1 MSKQSRQQR
10 GILLVFLILLAVAV
24 SACGN
29 QSASEQAK
37 ATVWAVLDEEKVMK
51 AHPKYLAWQSK
62 KTAWLAGKQKLE
74 WLKQSLMM
82 QAAHD
87 IQTLALPALP
97 ALPAVAQATQS
108 LKEAE
113 LQQQLQERAKN
124 LRKEL
129 DQEMKAYGEEVHREL
144 DPEVVSLQLKL
155 RIVSLQPQE
164 AETLRLQLAQ
174 VQQLQQQRLAQKEA
188 ELATRFTVA
197 LAPLREAIRQE
208 QAVARQTPVAQ
219 VEASNVSTITPN
231 EIRVGQIRDL
241 EETLQQQEI
250 EWREMQRLIQE
261 EVQDRAGRIASAR
274 GVDIVLKKPIAA
286 MQAVDIT
293 EWVAQALQH
302 P

>member
-24 SACGN
+24 SACGS
-29 QSASEQAK
+29 QPVSEQAK
-37 ATVWAVLDEEKVMK
+37 ATVWAILDEEKVMK
-51 AHPKYLAWQSK
+51 AHPKYLEWQSK

-74 WLKQSLMM
+74 WLKQSLVM

-87 IQTLALPALP
+87 IQILAMP

-108 LKEAE
+108 LREAE

-129 DQEMKAYGEEVHREL
+129 DQEMKAYGEDVHREL
-144 DPEVVSLQLKL
+144 DPEVVSMQLKL

-208 QAVARQTPVAQ
+208 QAVARQASVAQ
-219 VEASNVSTITPN
+219 VEASNVSTITPK
-231 EIRVGQIRDL
+231 EIRVEQIRDL

-261 EVQDRAGRIASAR
+261 EVQDRVGRIASAR

>member
-29 QSASEQAK
+29 QPASEQAK

-51 AHPKYLAWQSK
+51 AHPQYLEWQSK
-62 KTAWLAGKQKLE
+62 KTAWLAGRQKLE
-74 WLKQSLMM
+74 WLKQSLVL

-87 IQTLALPALP
+87 VQSLAMPALP
-97 ALPAVAQATQS
+97 VVAQATQS
-108 LKEAE
+108 LQEAA
-113 LQQQLQERAKN
+113 LQQQLQERAKS

-129 DQEMKAYGEEVHREL
+129 DQEMKAYGEDVHREL

-164 AETLRLQLAQ
+164 AEALRLQLTQ
-174 VQQLQQQRLAQKEA
+174 VQQLQQRRLAQKEA
-188 ELATRFTVA
+188 ELAQRFAAA

-208 QAVARQTPVAQ
+208 QTVIRPTPVVK
-219 VEASNVSTITPN
+219 VESPSISKITPEN
-231 EIRVGQIRDL
+231 LSLERIREL
-241 EETLQQQEI
+241 EEKLQQQEL
-250 EWREMQRLIQE
+250 EWRELQRLIEE

-274 GVDIVLKKPIAA
+274 GVDIVLRKPIAV

>member
-10 GILLVFLILLAVAV
+10 GILLAFLILLAVAV

-29 QSASEQAK
+29 QPASEQAK
-37 ATVWAVLDEEKVMK
+37 ATVWMVLDEEKVMK
-51 AHPKYLAWQSK
+51 AHPKYLEWQSK
-62 KTAWLAGKQKLE
+62 KTAWLAGRQKLE
-74 WLKQSLMM
+74 WLKQSLVL

-87 IQTLALPALP
+87 VQTLAMP

-108 LKEAE
+108 LKEAA
-113 LQQQLQERAKN
+113 LQQQLQERAKS

-129 DQEMKAYGEEVHREL
+129 DQEMKAYGEDVHREL

-164 AETLRLQLAQ
+164 AEALRLQLTQ
-174 VQQLQQQRLAQKEA
+174 VQQLQQRRLAQKEA
-188 ELATRFTVA
+188 ELAQRFAAA

-208 QAVARQTPVAQ
+208 QTVIRPTPVVK
-219 VEASNVSTITPN
+219 VESPSISKITPEN
-231 EIRVGQIRDL
+231 LSLERIREL
-241 EETLQQQEI
+241 EEKLQQQEL
-250 EWREMQRLIQE
+250 EWRELQRLIEE

-274 GVDIVLKKPIAA
+274 GVDIVLRKPIAV

>member
-10 GILLVFLILLAVAV
+10 GILLVFLILIAVAV

-51 AHPKYLAWQSK
+51 AHPRYLEWQSK
-62 KTAWLAGKQKLE
+62 KTAWMYGKQKLE
-74 WLKQSLMM
+74 WLKQSLLL
-82 QAAHD
+82 QTAQEV
-87 IQTLALPALP
+87 QTLAMPTM
-97 ALPAVAQATQS
+97 PAVTQATQS
-108 LKEAE
+108 LQEAA
-113 LQQQLQERAKN
+113 LQRQLQEQAKN

-129 DQEMKAYGEEVHREL
+129 DQEMKAYGEEVHREM

-164 AETLRLQLAQ
+164 AEALRLQLTQ
-174 VQQLQQQRLAQKEA
+174 MQQLQQRRLAQKEA
-188 ELATRFTVA
+188 ELAQRFAAA

-208 QAVARQTPVAQ
+208 QSIAAKPMPMAKLEPAKEVQTTP
-219 VEASNVSTITPN
+219 ETVSA
-231 EIRVGQIRDL
+231 ERIREL
-241 EETLQQQEI
+241 EERLQQQEV
-250 EWREMQRLIQE
+250 EWQGLQHLIQE
-261 EVQDRAGRIASAR
+261 DVQDRAGRIARAR
-274 GVDIVLKKPIAA
+274 GVDIVLRKPIAV

>member
-29 QSASEQAK
+29 QPASEQAK

-51 AHPKYLAWQSK
+51 AHPQYLEWQSK
-62 KTAWLAGKQKLE
+62 KTAWLAGRQKLE
-74 WLKQSLMM
+74 WLKQSLVL

-87 IQTLALPALP
+87 VQSLAMPALP
-97 ALPAVAQATQS
+97 VVAQATQS
-108 LKEAE
+108 LQEAA
-113 LQQQLQERAKN
+113 LQQQLQERAKS

-129 DQEMKAYGEEVHREL
+129 DQEMKAYGEDVHREL

-164 AETLRLQLAQ
+164 AEALRLQLTQ
-174 VQQLQQQRLAQKEA
+174 VQQLQQRRLAQKEA
-188 ELATRFTVA
+188 ELAQRFAAA

-208 QAVARQTPVAQ
+208 QTVVRPTPVVK
-219 VEASNVSTITPN
+219 VESPSISKITPEN
-231 EIRVGQIRDL
+231 LSLERIREL
-241 EETLQQQEI
+241 EEKLQQQEL
-250 EWREMQRLIQE
+250 EWRELQRLIEE

-274 GVDIVLKKPIAA
+274 GVDIVLRKPIAV

>member
-10 GILLVFLILLAVAV
+10 GIFLVFLILLAVAV

-29 QSASEQAK
+29 QPASEQVK

-51 AHPKYLAWQSK
+51 AHPRYLEWQSK
-62 KTAWLAGKQKLE
+62 KTAWMYGKQKLE
-74 WLKQSLMM
+74 WLKQSLLL
-82 QAAHD
+82 QTAQEV
-87 IQTLALPALP
+87 QTLAMPTM
-97 ALPAVAQATQS
+97 PAVTQATQS
-108 LKEAE
+108 LQEAA
-113 LQQQLQERAKN
+113 LQRQLQEQAKN

-129 DQEMKAYGEEVHREL
+129 DQEMKAYGEEVHREM

-164 AETLRLQLAQ
+164 AEALRLQLTQ
-174 VQQLQQQRLAQKEA
+174 MQQLQQRRLAQKEA
-188 ELATRFTVA
+188 ELAQRFAAA

-208 QAVARQTPVAQ
+208 QSIAAKPMPMAKLEPAKEVQTTPETVS
-219 VEASNVSTITPN
+219 VER
-231 EIRVGQIRDL
+231 IREL
-241 EETLQQQEI
+241 EERLQQQEV
-250 EWREMQRLIQE
+250 EWQGLQHLIQE
-261 EVQDRAGRIASAR
+261 DVQDRAGRIASAR
-274 GVDIVLKKPIAA
+274 GVDIVLRKPIAV

>member
-29 QSASEQAK
+29 QPASEQAK

-51 AHPKYLAWQSK
+51 AHPKYLEWQSK
-62 KTAWLAGKQKLE
+62 KTAWLAEKQKLE
-74 WLKQSLMM
+74 WLKQFLVL

-87 IQTLALPALP
+87 VQTLAMP
-97 ALPAVAQATQS
+97 ALPAVPQATQS
-108 LKEAE
+108 LQEAA
-113 LQQQLQERAKN
+113 LQQQLQERAKS

-129 DQEMKAYGEEVHREL
+129 DQEMKAYGEDVHREL

-164 AETLRLQLAQ
+164 AEALRLQLTQ
-174 VQQLQQQRLAQKEA
+174 VQQLQQRRLAQKEA
-188 ELATRFTVA
+188 ELAQRFAAA

-208 QAVARQTPVAQ
+208 QTVIRPTPVVK
-219 VEASNVSTITPN
+219 VESPSISKITPEN
-231 EIRVGQIRDL
+231 LSLERIREL
-241 EETLQQQEI
+241 EEKLQQQEL
-250 EWREMQRLIQE
+250 EWRELQRLIEE

-274 GVDIVLKKPIAA
+274 GVDIVLRKPIAV

>member
-51 AHPKYLAWQSK
+51 AHPKYLEWQSK
-62 KTAWLAGKQKLE
+62 KTAWMAGKQKLE

-87 IQTLALPALP
+87 IQTLAMP

-174 VQQLQQQRLAQKEA
+174 AQQLQQQRLAQKEA
-188 ELATRFTVA
+188 ELATLFTA
-197 LAPLREAIRQE
+197 TLAPLREAIRQE
-208 QAVARQTPVAQ
+208 QAVARQTPVAK
-219 VEASNVSTITPN
+219 VEASNVSTITPK
-231 EIRVGQIRDL
+231 EIRVEQIRDL
-241 EETLQQQEI
+241 EEKLQQQEM
-250 EWREMQRLIQE
+250 EWREMQRLIQA

-274 GVDIVLKKPIAA
+274 GVDIVLKKPIAV

>member
-29 QSASEQAK
+29 QPASEQAK

-51 AHPKYLAWQSK
+51 AHPKYLEWQSK

-87 IQTLALPALP
+87 IQTLAMP

-129 DQEMKAYGEEVHREL
+129 DQEMKAYGEEVHREM

-219 VEASNVSTITPN
+219 VEASNVSTITPK

>member
-51 AHPKYLAWQSK
+51 AHPKYLEWQSK

-87 IQTLALPALP
+87 IQTLAMP

-129 DQEMKAYGEEVHREL
+129 DQEMKAYGEEVHREM

-174 VQQLQQQRLAQKEA
+174 VQQLQQQRLARKEA

-219 VEASNVSTITPN
+219 VEASNVSTITPK

>member
-51 AHPKYLAWQSK
+51 AHPKYLEWQSK

-87 IQTLALPALP
+87 IQTLAMP

-129 DQEMKAYGEEVHREL
+129 DQEMKAYGEEVHREM

-174 VQQLQQQRLAQKEA
+174 VQQLQQQRLARKEA

-219 VEASNVSTITPN
+219 VEASNVSTITPK
-231 EIRVGQIRDL
+231 EIRVGQIRNL

>member
-29 QSASEQAK
+29 QPASEQAK

-51 AHPKYLAWQSK
+51 AHPKYLEWQSK
-62 KTAWLAGKQKLE
+62 KTAWLAGRQKLE
-74 WLKQSLMM
+74 WLKQSLVL

-87 IQTLALPALP
+87 VQSLAMPALP
-97 ALPAVAQATQS
+97 VVAQATQS
-108 LKEAE
+108 LQEAA
-113 LQQQLQERAKN
+113 LQQQLQERAKS

-129 DQEMKAYGEEVHREL
+129 DQEMKAYGEDVHREL

-164 AETLRLQLAQ
+164 AEALRLQLTQ
-174 VQQLQQQRLAQKEA
+174 VQQLQQRRLAQKEA
-188 ELATRFTVA
+188 ELAQRFAAA

-208 QAVARQTPVAQ
+208 QTVIRPTPVVK
-219 VEASNVSTITPN
+219 VESPSISKITPEN
-231 EIRVGQIRDL
+231 LSLERIREL
-241 EETLQQQEI
+241 EEKLQQQEL
-250 EWREMQRLIQE
+250 EWRELQRLIEE

-274 GVDIVLKKPIAA
+274 GVDIVLRKPIAV

>member
-29 QSASEQAK
+29 QPASEQAK

-51 AHPKYLAWQSK
+51 AHPQYLEWQSK
-62 KTAWLAGKQKLE
+62 KTAWLAGRQKLE
-74 WLKQSLMM
+74 WLKQSLVL

-87 IQTLALPALP
+87 VQSLAMPT
-97 ALPAVAQATQS
+97 LPAVTQATQS
-108 LKEAE
+108 LQEAA
-113 LQQQLQERAKN
+113 LQQQLQERAKS

-129 DQEMKAYGEEVHREL
+129 DQEMKAYGEDVHREL

-164 AETLRLQLAQ
+164 AEALRLQLTQ
-174 VQQLQQQRLAQKEA
+174 VQQLQQRRLAQKEA
-188 ELATRFTVA
+188 ELAQRFAAA

-208 QAVARQTPVAQ
+208 QTVIRPTPVVK
-219 VEASNVSTITPN
+219 VESPSISKITPEN
-231 EIRVGQIRDL
+231 LSLERIREL
-241 EETLQQQEI
+241 EEKLQQQEL
-250 EWREMQRLIQE
+250 EWRELQRLIEE

-274 GVDIVLKKPIAA
+274 GVDIVLRKPIAV

>member
-10 GILLVFLILLAVAV
+10 GILLAFLILLAVAV

-29 QSASEQAK
+29 QPASEQAK
-37 ATVWAVLDEEKVMK
+37 AMVWAVLDEEKVMK
-51 AHPKYLAWQSK
+51 AHPQYLEWQSK
-62 KTAWLAGKQKLE
+62 KTAWLAGRQKLE
-74 WLKQSLMM
+74 WLKQSLVL

-87 IQTLALPALP
+87 VQSLAMPALP
-97 ALPAVAQATQS
+97 VVAQATQS
-108 LKEAE
+108 LQEAA
-113 LQQQLQERAKN
+113 LQQQLQERAKS

-129 DQEMKAYGEEVHREL
+129 DQEMKAYGEDVHREL

-164 AETLRLQLAQ
+164 AEALRLQLTQ
-174 VQQLQQQRLAQKEA
+174 VQQLQQRRLAQKEA
-188 ELATRFTVA
+188 ELAQRFAAA

-208 QAVARQTPVAQ
+208 QAVVRPTPVVK
-219 VEASNVSTITPN
+219 VESPSVSKITPEN
-231 EIRVGQIRDL
+231 LSLERIREL
-241 EETLQQQEI
+241 EEKLQQQEL
-250 EWREMQRLIQE
+250 EWQELQRLIQE

-274 GVDIVLKKPIAA
+274 GVDIVLRKPIAV

>member
-29 QSASEQAK
+29 QPASEQAK

-51 AHPKYLAWQSK
+51 AHPKYLEWQSK
-62 KTAWLAGKQKLE
+62 KTAWLAGRQKLE
-74 WLKQSLMM
+74 WLKQSLVL

-87 IQTLALPALP
+87 VQTLAMP

-108 LKEAE
+108 LQEAA
-113 LQQQLQERAKN
+113 LQQQLQERAKS

-129 DQEMKAYGEEVHREL
+129 DQEMKAYGEDVHREL

-164 AETLRLQLAQ
+164 AEALRLQLTQ
-174 VQQLQQQRLAQKEA
+174 VQQLQQRRLAQKEA
-188 ELATRFTVA
+188 ELAQRFAAA

-208 QAVARQTPVAQ
+208 QTVIRPTPVVK
-219 VEASNVSTITPN
+219 VESPSISKITPEN
-231 EIRVGQIRDL
+231 LSLERIREL
-241 EETLQQQEI
+241 EEKLQQQEL
-250 EWREMQRLIQE
+250 EWRELQRLIEE

-274 GVDIVLKKPIAA
+274 GVDIVLRKPIAV

>member
-1 MSKQSRQQR
+1 MMSKQSRQQR

-29 QSASEQAK
+29 QPASEQAK

-51 AHPKYLAWQSK
+51 AHPQYLEWQSK
-62 KTAWLAGKQKLE
+62 KTAWLAGRQKLE
-74 WLKQSLMM
+74 WLKQSLVL

-87 IQTLALPALP
+87 VQTLAMP

-108 LKEAE
+108 LQEAA
-113 LQQQLQERAKN
+113 LQQQLQERAKS

-129 DQEMKAYGEEVHREL
+129 DQEMKAYGEDVHREL

-164 AETLRLQLAQ
+164 AEALRLQLTQ
-174 VQQLQQQRLAQKEA
+174 VQQLQQRRLAQKEA
-188 ELATRFTVA
+188 ELAQRFAAA

-208 QAVARQTPVAQ
+208 QTVIRPTPVVK
-219 VEASNVSTITPN
+219 VESPSISKITPEN
-231 EIRVGQIRDL
+231 LSLERIREL
-241 EETLQQQEI
+241 EEKLQQQEL
-250 EWREMQRLIQE
+250 EWRELQRLIEE

-274 GVDIVLKKPIAA
+274 GVDIVLRKPIAV

>member
-10 GILLVFLILLAVAV
+10 GILMVFLILLAVAV

-29 QSASEQAK
+29 QPASEQAK

-51 AHPKYLAWQSK
+51 AHPKYLEWQSK
-62 KTAWLAGKQKLE
+62 KTAWLAGRQKLE
-74 WLKQSLMM
+74 WLKQSLVL

-87 IQTLALPALP
+87 VQTLAMP

-108 LKEAE
+108 LQEAA
-113 LQQQLQERAKN
+113 LQQQLQERAKS

-129 DQEMKAYGEEVHREL
+129 DQEMKAYGEDVHREL

-164 AETLRLQLAQ
+164 AEALRLQLTQ
-174 VQQLQQQRLAQKEA
+174 VQQLQQRRLAQKEA
-188 ELATRFTVA
+188 ELAQRFAAA

-208 QAVARQTPVAQ
+208 QTVIRPTPVVK
-219 VEASNVSTITPN
+219 VESPSISKITPEN
-231 EIRVGQIRDL
+231 LSLERIREL
-241 EETLQQQEI
+241 EEKLQQQEL
-250 EWREMQRLIQE
+250 EWRELQRLIEE

-274 GVDIVLKKPIAA
+274 GVDIVLRKPIAV

>member
-1 MSKQSRQQR
+1 MMSKQSRQQR

-29 QSASEQAK
+29 QPASEQAK

-51 AHPKYLAWQSK
+51 AHPKYLECQSK
-62 KTAWLAGKQKLE
+62 KTAWLVGKQKLE
-74 WLKQSLMM
+74 WLKQSMVL

-87 IQTLALPALP
+87 VQSLAMPT
-97 ALPAVAQATQS
+97 LPAVTQATQS
-108 LKEAE
+108 LQEAA
-113 LQQQLQERAKN
+113 LQQQLQERAKS

-129 DQEMKAYGEEVHREL
+129 DQEMKAYGEDVHREL

-164 AETLRLQLAQ
+164 AEALRLQLTQ
-174 VQQLQQQRLAQKEA
+174 VQQLQQRRLAQKEA
-188 ELATRFTVA
+188 ELAQRFAAA

-208 QAVARQTPVAQ
+208 QAVVRPTPVVK
-219 VEASNVSTITPN
+219 VESPSVSKITPEN
-231 EIRVGQIRDL
+231 LSLERIREL
-241 EETLQQQEI
+241 EEKLQQQEL
-250 EWREMQRLIQE
+250 EWRELQRLIQE

-274 GVDIVLKKPIAA
+274 GVDIVLRKPIAV

>member
-29 QSASEQAK
+29 QPASEQAK

-51 AHPKYLAWQSK
+51 AHPQYLEWQSK
-62 KTAWLAGKQKLE
+62 KTAWLAGRQKLE
-74 WLKQSLMM
+74 WLKQSLVL

-87 IQTLALPALP
+87 VQSLAMPALP
-97 ALPAVAQATQS
+97 VVAQATQS
-108 LKEAE
+108 LQEAA
-113 LQQQLQERAKN
+113 LQQQLQERAKS

-129 DQEMKAYGEEVHREL
+129 DQEMKAYGEDVHREL

-164 AETLRLQLAQ
+164 AEALRLQLTQ
-174 VQQLQQQRLAQKEA
+174 VQQLQQRRLAQKEA
-188 ELATRFTVA
+188 ELAQRFAAA

-208 QAVARQTPVAQ
+208 QAVVRPTPVVK
-219 VEASNVSTITPN
+219 VESPSVSKITPEN
-231 EIRVGQIRDL
+231 LSLERIREL
-241 EETLQQQEI
+241 EEKLQQQEL
-250 EWREMQRLIQE
+250 EWRELQRLIQE

-274 GVDIVLKKPIAA
+274 GVDIVLRKPIAV

>member
-29 QSASEQAK
+29 QPASEQAK

-51 AHPKYLAWQSK
+51 AHPKYLEWQSK
-62 KTAWLAGKQKLE
+62 KTAWLAGRQKLE
-74 WLKQSLMM
+74 WLKQSLVL

-87 IQTLALPALP
+87 VQTLAMPV
-97 ALPAVAQATQS
+97 LPAVAQATQS
-108 LKEAE
+108 LQEAA
-113 LQQQLQERAKN
+113 LQQQLQERAKS

-129 DQEMKAYGEEVHREL
+129 DQEMKAYGEDVHREL

-164 AETLRLQLAQ
+164 AEALRLQLTQ
-174 VQQLQQQRLAQKEA
+174 VQQLQQRRLAQKEA
-188 ELATRFTVA
+188 ELAQRFAAA

-208 QAVARQTPVAQ
+208 QAVVRTTPLVK
-219 VEASNVSTITPN
+219 VESPSISKITPEN
-231 EIRVGQIRDL
+231 LSLERIREL
-241 EETLQQQEI
+241 EEKLQQQEL
-250 EWREMQRLIQE
+250 EWRELQRLIQE

-274 GVDIVLKKPIAA
+274 GVDIVLRKPIAV
-286 MQAVDIT
+286 MQAIDIT

>member
-1 MSKQSRQQR
+1 MMSKQSRQQR

-29 QSASEQAK
+29 QPASEQAK
-37 ATVWAVLDEEKVMK
+37 ATVWMVLDEEKVMK
-51 AHPKYLAWQSK
+51 AHPKYLEWQSK
-62 KTAWLAGKQKLE
+62 KTAWMVGKQKLE
-74 WLKQSLMM
+74 WLKQSLVL
-82 QAAHD
+82 QTAHD
-87 IQTLALPALP
+87 MQTLAMPTLPT
-97 ALPAVAQATQS
+97 VAQATQS

-113 LQQQLQERAKN
+113 LQQQLQEQAKN

-129 DQEMKAYGEEVHREL
+129 DQEMKAYGEDVHREF
-144 DPEVVSLQLKL
+144 DPEAVSLQLKL

-188 ELATRFTVA
+188 ELAKRFTDT
-197 LAPLREAIRQE
+197 LTPLREALRQE
-208 QAVARQTPVAQ
+208 QAVARQTPVVK
-219 VEASNVSTITPN
+219 VEASNVSMITPK
-231 EIRVGQIRDL
+231 EIHVEQIRDL
-241 EETLQQQEI
+241 EETLQQQEM

-261 EVQDRAGRIASAR
+261 DVQDRAGRIASAR
-274 GVDIVLKKPIAA
+274 GVDIVLKKPIAV

>member
-1 MSKQSRQQR
+1 MMSKQSRQQR

-29 QSASEQAK
+29 QPASEQAK

-51 AHPKYLAWQSK
+51 AHPQYLEWQSK
-62 KTAWLAGKQKLE
+62 KTTWLAGKQKLE
-74 WLKQSLMM
+74 WLKQSLVL

-87 IQTLALPALP
+87 VQTLAMP

-108 LKEAE
+108 LQEAA
-113 LQQQLQERAKN
+113 LQQQLQERAKS

-129 DQEMKAYGEEVHREL
+129 DQEMKAYGEDVHREL

-164 AETLRLQLAQ
+164 AEALRLQLTQ
-174 VQQLQQQRLAQKEA
+174 VQQLQQRRLAQKEA
-188 ELATRFTVA
+188 ELAQRFAAA

-208 QAVARQTPVAQ
+208 QTVIRPTPVVK
-219 VEASNVSTITPN
+219 VESPSISKITPEN
-231 EIRVGQIRDL
+231 LSLERIREL
-241 EETLQQQEI
+241 EEKLQQQEL
-250 EWREMQRLIQE
+250 EWRELQRLIEE

-274 GVDIVLKKPIAA
+274 GVDIVLRKPIAV

>member
-1 MSKQSRQQR
+1 MMSKQSRQQR

-29 QSASEQAK
+29 QPVSEQAK
-37 ATVWAVLDEEKVMK
+37 VTVWAVLDEEKVMK
-51 AHPKYLAWQSK
+51 AHPKYLEWQSK
-62 KTAWLAGKQKLE
+62 KTAWLVGKQKLE
-74 WLKQSLMM
+74 WLKQSMVL

-87 IQTLALPALP
+87 VQSLAMPTV
-97 ALPAVAQATQS
+97 PAVTQATQS
-108 LKEAE
+108 LQEAA
-113 LQQQLQERAKN
+113 LQQQLQERAKS

-129 DQEMKAYGEEVHREL
+129 DQEMKAYGEDVHREL

-164 AETLRLQLAQ
+164 AEALRLQLTQ
-174 VQQLQQQRLAQKEA
+174 VQQLQQRRLAQKEA
-188 ELATRFTVA
+188 ELAQRFAAA

-208 QAVARQTPVAQ
+208 QTVIRPTPVVK
-219 VEASNVSTITPN
+219 VESPSISKITPEN
-231 EIRVGQIRDL
+231 LSLERIREL
-241 EETLQQQEI
+241 EEKLQQQEL
-250 EWREMQRLIQE
+250 EWRELQRLIEE

-274 GVDIVLKKPIAA
+274 GVDIVLRKPIAV

>member
-29 QSASEQAK
+29 QPASEQAK
-37 ATVWAVLDEEKVMK
+37 AMVWAVLDEEKVMK
-51 AHPKYLAWQSK
+51 AHPQYLEWQSK
-62 KTAWLAGKQKLE
+62 KTAWLAGRQKLE
-74 WLKQSLMM
+74 WLKQSLVL

-87 IQTLALPALP
+87 VQSLAMPALP
-97 ALPAVAQATQS
+97 VVAQATQS
-108 LKEAE
+108 LQEAA
-113 LQQQLQERAKN
+113 LQQQLQERAKS

-129 DQEMKAYGEEVHREL
+129 DQEMKAYGEDVHREL

-164 AETLRLQLAQ
+164 AEALRLQLTQ
-174 VQQLQQQRLAQKEA
+174 VQQLQQRRLAQKEA
-188 ELATRFTVA
+188 ELAQRFAAA

-208 QAVARQTPVAQ
+208 QAVVRPTTVVK
-219 VEASNVSTITPN
+219 VESPSVSKITPEN
-231 EIRVGQIRDL
+231 LSLERIREL
-241 EETLQQQEI
+241 EEKLQQQEL
-250 EWREMQRLIQE
+250 EWQELQRLIQE

-274 GVDIVLKKPIAA
+274 GVDIVLRKPIAV

>member
-10 GILLVFLILLAVAV
+10 GIFLVFLILLAVAV

-29 QSASEQAK
+29 QPASEQAK

-51 AHPKYLAWQSK
+51 AHPKYLEWQSK

-87 IQTLALPALP
+87 IQTL

-129 DQEMKAYGEEVHREL
+129 DQEMKAYGEEVHREM

-219 VEASNVSTITPN
+219 VEASNVSTITPK

>member
-1 MSKQSRQQR
+1 MMSKQSRQQR
-10 GILLVFLILLAVAV
+10 GILLAFLILLAVAV

-29 QSASEQAK
+29 QPASEQAK
-37 ATVWAVLDEEKVMK
+37 AMVWAVLDEEKVMK
-51 AHPKYLAWQSK
+51 AHPQYLEWQSK
-62 KTAWLAGKQKLE
+62 KTAWLAGRQKLE
-74 WLKQSLMM
+74 WLKQSLVL

-87 IQTLALPALP
+87 VQSLAMP
-97 ALPAVAQATQS
+97 ALPAVPQATQS
-108 LKEAE
+108 LQEAA
-113 LQQQLQERAKN
+113 LQQQLQERAKS

-129 DQEMKAYGEEVHREL
+129 DQEMKAYGEDVHREL

-164 AETLRLQLAQ
+164 AEALRLQLTQ
-174 VQQLQQQRLAQKEA
+174 VQQLQQRRLAQKEA
-188 ELATRFTVA
+188 ELAQRFAAA

-208 QAVARQTPVAQ
+208 QAVVRPTPVVK
-219 VEASNVSTITPN
+219 VESPSVSKITPEN
-231 EIRVGQIRDL
+231 LSLERIREL
-241 EETLQQQEI
+241 EEKLQQQEL
-250 EWREMQRLIQE
+250 EWQELQRLIQE

-274 GVDIVLKKPIAA
+274 GVDIVLRKPIAV

>member
-1 MSKQSRQQR
+1 MSRQSRQQR
-10 GILLVFLILLAVAV
+10 GVILVLLILLAVAV
-24 SACGN
+24 GACGK
-29 QSASEQAK
+29 QPASEQPK

-51 AHPKYLAWQSK
+51 AHPKYLEWQSK

-74 WLKQSLMM
+74 WLRQSLVL
-82 QAAHD
+82 QAA
-87 IQTLALPALP
+87 QEVQALSIPNLP
-97 ALPAVAQATQS
+97 VAVQATQS
-108 LKEAE
+108 LQEAA
-113 LQQQLQERAKN
+113 LQQQLRERAKI
-124 LRKEL
+124 LQKEL
-129 DQEMKAYGEEVHREL
+129 DQEMKAYGEDVHREL

-164 AETLRLQLAQ
+164 AEALRLQLAQ

-188 ELATRFTVA
+188 ELAQRFAAA

-208 QAVARQTPVAQ
+208 QAVVRQAPVLK
-219 VEASNVSTITPN
+219 VESPSVSKITPEN
-231 EIRVGQIRDL
+231 LSLERIREL
-241 EETLQQQEI
+241 EEKLQQQEL
-250 EWREMQRLIQE
+250 EWRELQRLIEE

-274 GVDIVLKKPIAA
+274 GVDIVLRKPIAV

>member
-10 GILLVFLILLAVAV
+10 GILLVFLVLLAVAV

-51 AHPKYLAWQSK
+51 AHPKYLEWQSK

-87 IQTLALPALP
+87 IQTLAMP

-129 DQEMKAYGEEVHREL
+129 DQEMKAYGEEVHREM

-219 VEASNVSTITPN
+219 VEASNVSTVTPK

>member
-1 MSKQSRQQR
+1 MMSKQSRQQR

-29 QSASEQAK
+29 QPASEQAK

-51 AHPKYLAWQSK
+51 AHPKYLEWQSK
-62 KTAWLAGKQKLE
+62 KTAWLAGRQKLE
-74 WLKQSLMM
+74 WLKQSLVL

-87 IQTLALPALP
+87 VQTLAMPAM
-97 ALPAVAQATQS
+97 PAVAQATQS
-108 LKEAE
+108 LQEVA
-113 LQQQLQERAKN
+113 LQQQLQERAKS

-129 DQEMKAYGEEVHREL
+129 DQEMKAYGEDVHREL

-164 AETLRLQLAQ
+164 AEALRLQLTQ
-174 VQQLQQQRLAQKEA
+174 VQQLQQRRLAQKEA
-188 ELATRFTVA
+188 ELAQRFAAA

-208 QAVARQTPVAQ
+208 QTVIRPTPVVK
-219 VEASNVSTITPN
+219 VESPSISKITPEN
-231 EIRVGQIRDL
+231 LSLERIREL
-241 EETLQQQEI
+241 EEKLQQQEL
-250 EWREMQRLIQE
+250 EWRELQRLIQE

-274 GVDIVLKKPIAA
+274 GVDIVLRKPIAV

>member
-29 QSASEQAK
+29 QPASEQAK

-51 AHPKYLAWQSK
+51 AHPKYLEWQSK
-62 KTAWLAGKQKLE
+62 KTAWLAGRQKLE
-74 WLKQSLMM
+74 WLKQSLVL

-87 IQTLALPALP
+87 VQILAMPAM
-97 ALPAVAQATQS
+97 PAVPQATQS
-108 LKEAE
+108 LQEAA
-113 LQQQLQERAKN
+113 LQQQLQERAKS

-129 DQEMKAYGEEVHREL
+129 DQEMKAYGEDVHREL

-164 AETLRLQLAQ
+164 AEALRLQLTQ
-174 VQQLQQQRLAQKEA
+174 VQQLQQRRLAQKEA
-188 ELATRFTVA
+188 ELAQRFAAA

-208 QAVARQTPVAQ
+208 QTVIRPTPVVK
-219 VEASNVSTITPN
+219 VESPSISKITPEN
-231 EIRVGQIRDL
+231 LSLERIREL
-241 EETLQQQEI
+241 EEKLQQQEL
-250 EWREMQRLIQE
+250 EWQELQRLIQE

-274 GVDIVLKKPIAA
+274 GVDIVLRKPIAV

>member
-1 MSKQSRQQR
+1 MMSKQSRQQR

-29 QSASEQAK
+29 QPASEQAK

-51 AHPKYLAWQSK
+51 AHPKYLEWQSK
-62 KTAWLAGKQKLE
+62 KTAWLAGRQKLE
-74 WLKQSLMM
+74 WLKQSLVL

-87 IQTLALPALP
+87 VQTLAMP

-108 LKEAE
+108 LQEAA
-113 LQQQLQERAKN
+113 LQQQLQERAKS

-129 DQEMKAYGEEVHREL
+129 DQEMKAYGEDVHREL

-164 AETLRLQLAQ
+164 AEALRLQLTQ
-174 VQQLQQQRLAQKEA
+174 VQQLQQRRLAQKEA
-188 ELATRFTVA
+188 ELAQRFAAA

-208 QAVARQTPVAQ
+208 QTVVRPTPVVK
-219 VEASNVSTITPN
+219 VESPSISKITPEN
-231 EIRVGQIRDL
+231 LSLERIREL
-241 EETLQQQEI
+241 EEKLQQQEL
-250 EWREMQRLIQE
+250 EWRELQRLIEE

-274 GVDIVLKKPIAA
+274 GVDIVLRKPIAV

>member
-29 QSASEQAK
+29 QPASEQAK

-51 AHPKYLAWQSK
+51 AHPQYLEWQSK
-62 KTAWLAGKQKLE
+62 KTAWLAGRQKLE
-74 WLKQSLMM
+74 WLKQSLVL

-87 IQTLALPALP
+87 VQSLAMPALP
-97 ALPAVAQATQS
+97 VVAQATQS
-108 LKEAE
+108 LQEAA
-113 LQQQLQERAKN
+113 LQQQLQERAKS

-129 DQEMKAYGEEVHREL
+129 DQEMKAYGEDVHREL

-164 AETLRLQLAQ
+164 AEALRLQLTQ
-174 VQQLQQQRLAQKEA
+174 VQQLQQRRLAQKEA
-188 ELATRFTVA
+188 ELAQRFAAA

-208 QAVARQTPVAQ
+208 QTVVRPTPVVK
-219 VEASNVSTITPN
+219 VESPSVSKITPEN
-231 EIRVGQIRDL
+231 LSLERIREL
-241 EETLQQQEI
+241 EEKLQQQEL
-250 EWREMQRLIQE
+250 EWQELQRLIQE

-274 GVDIVLKKPIAA
+274 GVDIVLRKPIAV

>member
-29 QSASEQAK
+29 QPASEQAK

-51 AHPKYLAWQSK
+51 AHPQYLEWQSK
-62 KTAWLAGKQKLE
+62 KTAWLAGRQKLE
-74 WLKQSLMM
+74 WLKQSLVL

-87 IQTLALPALP
+87 EQTLAMPALP
-97 ALPAVAQATQS
+97 VVAQATQS
-108 LKEAE
+108 LQEAA
-113 LQQQLQERAKN
+113 LQQQLQERAKS

-129 DQEMKAYGEEVHREL
+129 DQEMKAYGEDVHREL

-164 AETLRLQLAQ
+164 AEALRLQLTQ
-174 VQQLQQQRLAQKEA
+174 VQQLQQRRLAQKEA
-188 ELATRFTVA
+188 ELAQRFAAA

-208 QAVARQTPVAQ
+208 QAVVRPTPVVK
-219 VEASNVSTITPN
+219 VESPSISKITPEN
-231 EIRVGQIRDL
+231 LSLERIREL
-241 EETLQQQEI
+241 EEKLQQQEL
-250 EWREMQRLIQE
+250 EWRELQRLIEE

-274 GVDIVLKKPIAA
+274 GVDIVLRKPIAV

>member
-29 QSASEQAK
+29 QPASEQAK

-51 AHPKYLAWQSK
+51 AHPQYLEWQSK
-62 KTAWLAGKQKLE
+62 KTAWLAGRQKLE
-74 WLKQSLMM
+74 WLKQSLVL

-87 IQTLALPALP
+87 VQTLAMP

-108 LKEAE
+108 LQEAA
-113 LQQQLQERAKN
+113 LQQQLQERAKS

-129 DQEMKAYGEEVHREL
+129 DQEMKAYGEDVHREL

-164 AETLRLQLAQ
+164 AEALRLQLTQ
-174 VQQLQQQRLAQKEA
+174 VQQLQQRRLAQKEA
-188 ELATRFTVA
+188 ELAQRFAAA

-208 QAVARQTPVAQ
+208 QTVIRPTPVVK
-219 VEASNVSTITPN
+219 VESPSISKITPEN
-231 EIRVGQIRDL
+231 LSLERIREL
-241 EETLQQQEI
+241 EEKLQQQEL
-250 EWREMQRLIQE
+250 EWRELQRLIEE

-274 GVDIVLKKPIAA
+274 GVDIVLRKPIAV

>member
-29 QSASEQAK
+29 QPASEQAK

-51 AHPKYLAWQSK
+51 AHPKYLEWQSK

-74 WLKQSLMM
+74 WLKQSLVL

-87 IQTLALPALP
+87 VQTLAMP

-108 LKEAE
+108 LQEAA
-113 LQQQLQERAKN
+113 LQQQLQERAKS

-129 DQEMKAYGEEVHREL
+129 DQEMKAYGEDVHREL

-164 AETLRLQLAQ
+164 AEALRLQLTQ
-174 VQQLQQQRLAQKEA
+174 VQQLQQRRLAQKEA
-188 ELATRFTVA
+188 ELAQRFAAA

-208 QAVARQTPVAQ
+208 QTVVRPTPVVK
-219 VEASNVSTITPN
+219 VESPSISKITPEN
-231 EIRVGQIRDL
+231 LSLERIREL
-241 EETLQQQEI
+241 EEKLQQQEL
-250 EWREMQRLIQE
+250 EWRELQRLIEE

-274 GVDIVLKKPIAA
+274 GVDIVLRKPIAV